1 MHLVCPQ
8 CMRVNRVPESRLA
21 EDPKCGSCHAQLLD
35 GKPVSLSTDSFETFV
50 ARSDLPVVVDFWAQ
64 WCGPCKTFAPAFARA
79 ADEHKV
85 DLRFGKLDTD
95 AEPAVAQRYAIRS
108 IPTMIAF
115 KGGVE
120 TERVSGALDPAR
132 LRTWLA
138 RHVGSN

>member
-1 MHLVCPQ
+1 
-8 CMRVNRVPESRLA
+8 MRVNRVPESRLA
-21 EDPKCGSCHAQLLD
+21 EDPRCGSCHGQLLD
-35 GKPVSLSTDSFETFV
+35 GKPVALSTDSFETFV

-79 ADEHKV
+79 ADEHKG

-138 RHVGSN
+138 RQVG

>member
-79 ADEHKV
+79 ADEHKA

-138 RHVGSN
+138 RQVS